1 MAPYKKPPQK
11 KTTTAVANLPP
22 RQPKPPKDTDWLEMD
37 GEIVQHIMWRDYNI
51 QVEWI
56 GKVTA
61 YASGKMK
68 FNKITITVWDKVKV
82 KINPNDWTQ
91 WIITFRYK

>member
-11 KTTTAVANLPP
+11 WSAKPPITTP
-22 RQPKPPKDTDWLEMD
+22 RLPKPPKDGDWLEMD
-37 GEIVQHIMWRDYNI
+37 WEVIQHIMWFDYFIN
-51 QVEWI
+51 VEWI
-56 GKVTA
+56 WKVKA

-82 KINPNDWTQ
+82 KINPNDRTQ

>member
-1 MAPYKKPPQK
+1 MPINKRPYQKPASKPVN
-11 KTTTAVANLPP
+11 TTP
-22 RQPKPPKDTDWLEMD
+22 RLPKPPKDTDWLEMD
-37 GEIVQHIMWRDYNI
+37 GEVKLHILGSDYLI
-51 QVEWI
+51 QVEDIWE
-56 GKVTA
+56 VRA

-82 KINPNDWTQ
+82 KINPNDRTQ

>member
-1 MAPYKKPPQK
+1 MPINKRPYQKASSKPVN
-11 KTTTAVANLPP
+11 TTP

-37 GEIVQHIMWRDYNI
+37 WEVKQHILWSDYLI
-51 QVEWI
+51 EVEWI
-56 GKVTA
+56 WEVRA

-82 KINPNDWTQ
+82 KINPNDRTQ
-91 WIITFRYK
+91 GIITFRYK